1 MLYNIFTKNETMIHY
16 IKFDK
21 AYVVHHIYNLL
32 MGLINLP
39 VLNSLKHFTLLFNA
53 L

>member
-1 MLYNIFTKNETMIHY
+1 MLYNIFTENETMIHY

-21 AYVVHHIYNLL
+21 AYVVQHIYYNLL
-32 MGLINLP
+32 MGLIINL
-39 VLNSLKHFTLLFNA
+39 LNSLKHFTLLFNA

>member
-21 AYVVHHIYNLL
+21 AYVVQHIYNLL
-32 MGLINLP
+32 IGLINL
-39 VLNSLKHFTLLFNA
+39 LNSLKHFTLLFNA